1 MRTLRLILLPFAL
14 LSVLSF
20 HGCSSDAT
28 GEEPESVEIS
38 GLQENMQFSYDGTDS
53 VYFTVTSNRTWS
65 ISKTSD
71 LSWLK
76 FTPTSGGSGRTF
88 NVLVT
93 ASLNDDLE
101 RGGQVVLHA
110 GSVNRTI
117 NVTQGP
123 FPIVPEVKVLDI
135 ENNTVPFIF
144 NVLDPVQF
152 RVVSNVKWTAE
163 KTDLDWAE
171 VTPLE
176 GERKTETV
184 ITVTPEMNEGP
195 AREGYITFRGEGAP
209 EVKVTVTQTEFVDD
223 PYFEVD
229 GADADGYVK
238 IARKGSVPAELTV
251 VSNRVWTA
259 EVSDSWLS
267 VTPDSGVKNLDGVKV
282 SVSAAENKADESREG
297 TVTFKCADEAID
309 DVVIK
314 VSQKGYVWQWE
325 WPLVDAVLKA
335 TEWAT
340 KGRALSS
347 DGSAIMEWHVMNDDS
362 FYKDPVAR
370 GPIVSSKGEGHYA
383 YKGMWTNDNLEFTV
397 PVEDL
402 PAGAK
407 VKIMFAMSTN
417 SANAPA
423 FWNVE
428 YYEDETWKPTSTA
441 TFTIQKHTLDATFI
455 LATKNVVYD
464 INETAVFANAVES
477 GNLRLRLRCVD
488 GRYALGTATALSAA
502 DKSATIRIRQWSDGT
517 CDAIRI
523 YVEK

>member
-20 HGCSSDAT
+20 HGCSSDGT

-65 ISKTSD
+65 ISKTSG

-152 RVVSNVKWTAE
+152 RVASNVKWTAE

-184 ITVTPEMNEGP
+184 ITVTPGMNEGP

-209 EVKVTVTQTEFVDD
+209 EVRVTVTQTEFVDD

-251 VSNRVWTA
+251 VSNRVWMA
-259 EVSDSWLS
+259 EVSDSWIS

-282 SVSAAENKADESREG
+282 SISAAENKSDDAREG
-297 TVTFKCADEAID
+297 TVTFKCADDAID

-340 KGRALSS
+340 KGRALCS

-362 FYKDPVAR
+362 CYKDPTSR
-370 GPIVSSKGEGHYA
+370 GPIVSSDGAGNYA
-383 YKGMWTNDNLEFTV
+383 YKGIWTNDNLEFTI

-402 PAGAK
+402 PANSK
-407 VKIMFAMSTN
+407 VNIKFAFKTTSKYT
-417 SANAPA
+417 PA

-428 YYEDETWKPTSTA
+428 YYEDEIWKPTSTSSLS
-441 TFTIQKHTLDATFI
+441 TSKHTVDAT
-455 LATKNVVYD
+455 LVVSATGTVFN
-464 INETAVFANAVES
+464 ISETAVFANAVES
-477 GNLRLRLRCVD
+477 GNIRLRIRCVD
-488 GRYALGTATALSAA
+488 GRYAINASDQATAYG
-502 DKSATIRIRQWSDGT
+502 SATMRICQWSDGS
-517 CDAIRI
+517 CNAILI
-523 YVEK
+523 KVEK